1 MHTFAS
7 HFQGVVTLT
16 HPNRRCR
23 IIMSNNTQNPAP
35 IKGSFKLP
43 HDQLRLVDGTIVR
56 RCPTVKP
63 LYCSRDGRFFSVHN
77 AVLTDQG
84 WLLNEV
90 KYNFSPSHRIPGK
103 HCHNGKRGNV
113 YPIMRHYEA
122 ASCHT
127 LIALTWIGPRPT
139 YIDAKGELRPME
151 IDHLNGDIM
160 NWSVDNLQ
168 YVMPTE
174 NCRRALILQSL
185 RQQSI
190 DPTTLTR
197 SQLLQ
202 IFNAQNL

>member
-1 MHTFAS
+1 
-7 HFQGVVTLT
+7 
-16 HPNRRCR
+16 
-23 IIMSNNTQNPAP
+23 MSNSSHPAAQL
-35 IKGSFKLP
+35 KRSFKWNRE
-43 HDQLRLVDGTIVR
+43 QLKLVDGTIVR

-90 KYNFSPSHRIPGK
+90 KYNFSPCSRTPGRK
-103 HCHNGKRGNV
+103 CHNGERGNL
-113 YPIMRHYEA
+113 YPMMRGHGA
-122 ASCHT
+122 AHCHK
-127 LIALTWIGPRPT
+127 LIALTWIGPRPLYT
-139 YIDAKGELRPME
+139 DSKGELRPME

-174 NCRRALILQSL
+174 NKRRSVILRSLQS
-185 RQQSI
+185 QHI